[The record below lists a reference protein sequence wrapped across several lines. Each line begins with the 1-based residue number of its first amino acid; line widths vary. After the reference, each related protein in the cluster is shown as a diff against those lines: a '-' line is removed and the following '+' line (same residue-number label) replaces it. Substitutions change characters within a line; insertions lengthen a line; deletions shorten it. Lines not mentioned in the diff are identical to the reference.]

1 VTRHIKRHAKFEIT
15 LDIKDDEF
23 INSIRAG
30 QRQLLRHGGVFTYL
44 SNEIDSLSRR
54 HQRALSRHVSR
65 IATSIV
71 EIPVSKNLKD
81 TWWSGRM
88 VAVEAT
94 K

>member
-1 VTRHIKRHAKFEIT
+1 MTRRIKRHAKFEIT

-23 INSIRAG
+23 INSTGAG
-30 QRQLLRHGGVFTYL
+30 QRQLLRHGGVFTHL

-54 HQRALSRHVSR
+54 HQPALSRHLSR
-65 IATSIV
+65 IAILIV
-71 EIPVSKNLKD
+71 EILVSKNVED

-88 VAVEAT
+88 VAVEET